1 LQLATQTNAIP
12 LPPIPEVFGVRLPP
26 LKDCLTSV
34 DFDLVPNKPPP
45 TVQLYEEEIVEETDD
60 DEEEGDDDDDEMEE
74 LDVTAAVNNNDPGGD
89 GEGEGSD
96 ADALFEGEDDAL
108 ATDVHMASTTPDPQA
123 PTIARKLV
131 EDDDYD

>member
-1 LQLATQTNAIP
+1 MQLATQTNAIP

-60 DEEEGDDDDDEMEE
+60 EEEGDDEDDEMEE
-74 LDVTAAVNNNDPGGD
+74 LDVTAAVNNNDPD
-89 GEGEGSD
+89 GEGEGDGSD

-123 PTIARKLV
+123 PVARKLV